1 MSEHSFIHINNRK
14 LSYYFYDNNCSETL
28 FLFHGF
34 GQSSEFFQPYVVSFS
49 PYYNIV
55 IVDLFFHGESIVDS
69 NTKDHISIVDWNRLF
84 QTIVEKHFVQ
94 SFTCVAYSIGA
105 RFVNTLLQ
113 KYASQIKRIV
123 FIAPDGFGNTLWFRI
138 ATATVF
144 SRYLF
149 KYVMKN
155 PSSILLF
162 MKVLSFLNC
171 YNSQTIRFIERNL
184 EFSNHREKIY
194 NTWTYFRTLK
204 IAQED
209 FVQIIKQFNIL
220 FMCLCGSQDE
230 MVAQDVLKEIC
241 AVTNSEFIVIDL
253 PHKKMFE
260 AIKLQSVQNF
270 LIFNR
275 Q

>member
-1 MSEHSFIHINNRK
+1 MSEHALIHINNRK

-34 GQSSEFFQPYVVSFS
+34 GQSSGVFQPYMVSFS
-49 PYYNIV
+49 PYYNII
-55 IVDLFFHGESIVDS
+55 IVDLFFHGQSIVDP
-69 NTKDHISIVDWNRLF
+69 NTKDHISIADWNRLF
-84 QTIVEKHFVQ
+84 QTIVEKHSVQ
-94 SFTCVAYSIGA
+94 SFSCVAYSIGA

-123 FIAPDGFGNTLWFRI
+123 FIAPDGFGNTLWFQI
-138 ATATVF
+138 ATATIF

-149 KYVMKN
+149 KYVMKH
-155 PSSILLF
+155 PYSILLI
-162 MKVLSFLNC
+162 MKALSFFNL
-171 YNSQTIRFIERNL
+171 YNPQTMRFIERNL

-204 IAQED
+204 IAQKD
-209 FVQIIKQFNIL
+209 FVQIIKQFNIS
-220 FMCLCGSQDE
+220 FMCVCGSQDE
-230 MVAQDVLKEIC
+230 MVAQDALKEIC
-241 AVTNSEFIVIDL
+241 AVTSSEFIIIDL
-253 PHKKMFE
+253 SHKKMYE
-260 AIKLQSVQNF
+260 AIQLQSVQDF